1 MKLSNNMILIIFGIL
16 ALGIMAI
23 VPLTL
28 VAAQVLNPKPDVD
41 PQATIQA
48 MVTQALG
55 AMTPTP
61 TSTPLPPTPAP
72 IYIPVTVTPVPTSTV
87 APTSVPVTYCDW
99 VAFIKDVTVPDG
111 SAFNANESFTKTW
124 RLKNRGTCTW
134 TSDYMLVFSS
144 GSQMGGTTS
153 IRLPYNVAP
162 GQSVDVSVLLT
173 APSTPGEY
181 SGYWMLRTPSGT
193 LFGSGDKAN
202 VPFYVSIKV
211 RQPQL
216 SHGTVGGNLCYPSEF
231 NPPMTLYFE
240 NVNTGERIQF
250 AISENEMVYSVLLP
264 VGRYYAYAWAP
275 GYNLEGAYT
284 ETSGLMKIF
293 SVEAG
298 MTTPFINL
306 CDWSPYPHAR
316 G

>member
-72 IYIPVTVTPVPTSTV
+72 IYIPVTVTPVPTSTA

-111 SAFNANESFTKTW
+111 SAFNVNESFTKTW

-134 TSDYMLVFSS
+134 TPD
-144 GSQMGGTTS
+144 
-153 IRLPYNVAP
+153 
-162 GQSVDVSVLLT
+162 
-173 APSTPGEY
+173 
-181 SGYWMLRTPSGT
+181 
-193 LFGSGDKAN
+193 
-202 VPFYVSIKV
+202 
-211 RQPQL
+211 
-216 SHGTVGGNLCYPSEF
+216 
-231 NPPMTLYFE
+231 
-240 NVNTGERIQF
+240 
-250 AISENEMVYSVLLP
+250 
-264 VGRYYAYAWAP
+264 
-275 GYNLEGAYT
+275 
-284 ETSGLMKIF
+284 
-293 SVEAG
+293 
-298 MTTPFINL
+298 
-306 CDWSPYPHAR
+306 
-316 G
+316 